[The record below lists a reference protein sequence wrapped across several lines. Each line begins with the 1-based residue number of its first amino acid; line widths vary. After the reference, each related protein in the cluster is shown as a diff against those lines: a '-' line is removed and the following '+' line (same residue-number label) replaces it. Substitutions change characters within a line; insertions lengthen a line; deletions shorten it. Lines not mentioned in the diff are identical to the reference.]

1 MATDADAGHS
11 TSRSGRREELIGG
24 RFIMAEESVVP
35 LLQNRITEL
44 EHTLAKVRAE
54 AKQRREKIEALTAE
68 KENLTAENKRFASA
82 LEEVAHERDQYK
94 AAIEAEPHALQAQVN
109 EYRGKLRDRDHRD
122 KFRELAAAAG
132 VTNPKALDDLYQLSG
147 YKPEADEIDE
157 KKLTAAI
164 GQALQGRDWLKS
176 PAPAADAANGQPAGS
191 GTQTAQG
198 ARLAT
203 LQPGP
208 GASRGGASVKDDT
221 DSVLEAKYPNAFRI
235 A

>member
-1 MATDADAGHS
+1 V
-11 TSRSGRREELIGG
+11 
-24 RFIMAEESVVP
+24 EESVVP
-35 LLQNRITEL
+35 LLQKRISEL

-54 AKQRREKIEALTAE
+54 AKQRREKIEAPTADNE
-68 KENLTAENKRFASA
+68 RFAAA
-82 LEEVAHERDQYK
+82 LEETATERNQYK
-94 AAIEAEPHALQAQVN
+94 AAIEAEPHELQVQVDDL
-109 EYRGKLRDRDHRD
+109 RGKLRDRDHRD
-122 KFRELAAAAG
+122 RFRELGRKAG
-132 VTNPKALDDLYQLSG
+132 VTADKALDDLYQLSG
-147 YKPEADEIDE
+147 YKPEADDIDE
-157 KKLTAAI
+157 GKLTAAI
-164 GQALQGRDWLKS
+164 SQTLQGRDWLKS

-221 DSVLEAKYPNAFRI
+221 DSVLEAKYPNAFRL